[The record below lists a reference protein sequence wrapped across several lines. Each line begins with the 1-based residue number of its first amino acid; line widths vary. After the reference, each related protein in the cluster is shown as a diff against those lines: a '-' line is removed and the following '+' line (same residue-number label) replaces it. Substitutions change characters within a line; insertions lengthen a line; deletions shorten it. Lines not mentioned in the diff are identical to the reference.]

1 MRSLKALALA
11 ALLAVVV
18 QTATPRASLPED
30 TTATPAAPA
39 SKSPAAVVDDKG
51 FDSLTGD
58 RIKAHIDKL
67 TSDEF
72 EGRGAG
78 SEGGMLARD
87 FMERAFRNLGL
98 KEAGTEGFRQPF
110 RTKGRGRSKSTD
122 LDLCNVIGVLEGSDP
137 ELKKQYVVIGAHYD
151 HLGRRNGSIY
161 PGADDNA
168 SGSAALIEVARAF
181 TLGEHPKRSLL
192 FIAFDGEEI
201 GLLGSRQFVKS
212 PTVKDEAIVA
222 MLNMDMVSRGPDGDL
237 WLSGISESSAMKAAV
252 EAAAP
257 LAELTL
263 HFEHD
268 REWRQSSDHGPF
280 ADAGIPFLYFGVPD
294 HEDYHKPTDTADKV
308 NATLL
313 QRAAR
318 VVYLTAKTVGNADSP
333 PEFGE

>member
-1 MRSLKALALA
+1 MLWIRALLLA
-11 ALLAVVV
+11 VLLAVVV
-18 QTATPRASLPED
+18 QTASPLPTRVED
-30 TTATPAAPA
+30 VTPAKPAPA
-39 SKSPAAVVDDKG
+39 VANDKG
-51 FDSLTGD
+51 FDSLAGD
-58 RIKAHIDKL
+58 RIKAHIVKL

-78 SEGGMLARD
+78 TEGGMLARD
-87 FMERAFRNLGL
+87 YMERAFRSLGL

-110 RTKGRGRSKSTD
+110 RTKGRGRSKATD
-122 LDLCNVIGVLEGSDP
+122 LDLCNVVGILEGSDA

-151 HLGRRNGSIY
+151 HLGRRNGTIY

-168 SGSAALIEVARAF
+168 SGSGALLEVARAF
-181 TLGEHPKRSLL
+181 TLGERPKRSLL

-201 GLLGSRQFVKS
+201 GLLGSRHFVKA
-212 PTVKDEAIVA
+212 PTVKDEALVA

-237 WLSGISESSAMKAAV
+237 WLSGVSESSAMKAAV

-280 ADAGIPFLYFGVPD
+280 ASAGIPFLYFGVPD
-294 HEDYHKPTDTADKV
+294 HEDYHKPGDTADKV
-308 NATLL
+308 NETLL
-313 QRAAR
+313 LRASR
-318 VVYLTAKTVGNADSP
+318 VVYLTAKSVANAASA